1 MLSRRKRGS
10 GQLSILLDLSHKQR
24 FLCKLEEPGRIIM
37 EKPKEIQ
44 DEESFYSCNCEG
56 YNTGLLGTAGVVK
69 TDDQDSRWKAW

>member
-1 MLSRRKRGS
+1 M
-10 GQLSILLDLSHKQR
+10 ILIFQ
-24 FLCKLEEPGRIIM
+24 
-37 EKPKEIQ
+37 IQ